1 MEVPVGISLEEL
13 TRLGEE
19 FAPLASPGEAD
30 SGGAPVSPM
39 RLAQYLLGKARA
51 RSLILTL
58 PFALLLGKLAS
69 EQNHA
74 LGCNRASCSAGL

>member
-19 FAPLASPGEAD
+19 FAPLASPGDAG
-30 SGGAPVSPM
+30 SAGAPVSPM

-51 RSLILTL
+51 H
-58 PFALLLGKLAS
+58 LLS
-69 EQNHA
+69 
-74 LGCNRASCSAGL
+74 

>member
-19 FAPLASPGEAD
+19 FAPLASPGDAD
-30 SGGAPVSPM
+30 GAGAPVSPM

-51 RSLILTL
+51 HLLILRM
-58 PFALLLGKLAS
+58 ALR
-69 EQNHA
+69 HA
-74 LGCNRASCSAGL
+74 PLFVDVC